1 MVRLLFFV
9 MLAGFNG
16 DGAMIR
22 CLIPVQFHINQNH
35 MVRLI
40 CNYTAEIKSAW
51 KGDFNSL
58 FCRAVTEAYEEIQ
71 WEDS

>member
-1 MVRLLFFV
+1 
-9 MLAGFNG
+9 MLAGFYG

-22 CLIPVQFHINQNH
+22 CLIPALFHINQNH

-40 CNYTAEIKSAW
+40 CKSATTPQKSKSAW
-51 KGDFNSL
+51 KGDFNAL